1 MDKKVDMIKDA
12 DNKSIVI
19 INGLRFKGRRNV
31 DWNTVENCMQKTENC
46 ISMIF

>member
-19 INGLRFKGRRNV
+19 INDLRFKGRRN
-31 DWNTVENCMQKTENC
+31 EQAA
-46 ISMIF
+46 